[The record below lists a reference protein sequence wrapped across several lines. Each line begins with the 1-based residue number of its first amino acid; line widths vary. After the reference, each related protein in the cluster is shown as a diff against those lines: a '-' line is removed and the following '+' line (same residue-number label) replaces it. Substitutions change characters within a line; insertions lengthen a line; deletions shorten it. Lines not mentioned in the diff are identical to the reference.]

1 MTPTLLLAT
10 STLGLLP
17 LLLRGDL
24 PASMGPFELLLDTSL
39 RMLALLLGLLLVG
52 YVILMEIEGDPW
64 NDLAVGRA
72 ALLALWTLLALGIEF
87 ALVARHRLSRALAGT
102 RLPTDRFVP
111 PAAGATNWVFV
122 MNAVMVLV
130 VAAGLL
136 GLALGARVSGS
147 AAVATDAASGGL
159 MVIVLVP
166 LVSASTLRMYTIGEQ
181 RVPFAGSLARILDGS
196 RGSWVTLALAAPA
209 SPDVEPEVFSVW
221 EADGAWLWPLAEVRR
236 LIRYRRVCVAAARR
250 PCLGLH
256 CRRLTVRGTPGPR
269 RRWSTCGVRVWDST
283 QFRWTRGFG
292 AHRAEAFEPGDMVTV
307 PGAARGK
314 LAPLDAGMLKE
325 AGLVVTHRRAA

>member
-10 STLGLLP
+10 STLGLVP

-24 PASMGPFELLLDTSL
+24 PASMGPYELLLDTSL
-39 RMLALLLGLLLVG
+39 RMLASLLGLLLVG
-52 YVILMEIEGDPW
+52 FVILMEIEREPW

-87 ALVARHRLSRALAGT
+87 ALVSRHRLSRALAGT
-102 RLPTDRFVP
+102 PAPTDGFVP

-122 MNAVMVLV
+122 MNAVIVLV

-136 GLALGARVSGS
+136 GIAMDARMPGS
-147 AAVATDAASGGL
+147 AAVVTDAASGAL
-159 MVIVLVP
+159 ILIVMVP
-166 LVSASTLRMYTIGEQ
+166 LFSAATLRMYTMVEQ
-181 RVPFAGSLARILDGS
+181 RVPFAGSLARILEES
-196 RGSWVTLALAAPA
+196 RPA
-209 SPDVEPEVFSVW
+209 SPDVEPEAFSVW
-221 EADGAWLWPLAEVRR
+221 ETDGAWLWPLAEVRR

-256 CRRLTVRGTPGPR
+256 CRRLTVRGRPSPTR
-269 RRWSTCGVRVWDST
+269 RRLTYGVRVWDSA
-283 QFRWTRGFG
+283 QFRCTRGFG

-307 PGAARGK
+307 PSAARGK

-325 AGLVVTHRRAA
+325 AGLVVTRRSAA